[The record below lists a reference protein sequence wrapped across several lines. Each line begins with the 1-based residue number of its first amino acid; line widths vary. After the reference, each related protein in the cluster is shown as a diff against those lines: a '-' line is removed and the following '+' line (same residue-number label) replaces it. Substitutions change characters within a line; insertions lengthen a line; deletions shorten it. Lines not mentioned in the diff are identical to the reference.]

1 MPANPFTVLSY
12 VGGPALLTNASSL
25 FVLSTSNRFA
35 RAIDRSRF
43 LSETLGAGGGGTWT
57 AHYQDELVTVSKRLG
72 MIARAMTGFYFA
84 AAMFALATLA
94 SIAGAVL
101 AELASAAPNLI
112 GLVAVACGL
121 AGFAGFVR
129 GAVSLVAESRLAM
142 RALARESEIAIA
154 MAADASRAN

>member
-1 MPANPFTVLSY
+1 MSANPFTVLSY

-43 LSETLGAGGGGTWT
+43 LSEALGSSSAGRWT
-57 AHYQDELVTVSKRLG
+57 AHYRDELVTVSKRLG
-72 MIARAMTGFYFA
+72 IIARAMTGFYFA

-94 SIAGAVL
+94 SIAGAVV
-101 AELASAAPNLI
+101 AELASVAPNLI
-112 GLVAVACGL
+112 GVLAVACGL
-121 AGFAGFVR
+121 AGFAGFVT

-142 RALARESEIAIA
+142 RSLAKESEAAIAIA
-154 MAADASRAN
+154 TGSPL

>member
-1 MPANPFTVLSY
+1 MSANPFTVLSY

-43 LSETLGAGGGGTWT
+43 LSEALSSGTGDGRWT
-57 AHYQDELVTVSKRLG
+57 AHYRVELVVVSRRLG
-72 MIARAMTGFYFA
+72 MTARALTGFYFA

-94 SIAGAVL
+94 SIAGAVA
-101 AELASAAPNLI
+101 AEFAPAAPNLI
-112 GLVAVACGL
+112 GVMAVACGL
-121 AGFAGFVR
+121 AGFAGFVT

-142 RALARESEIAIA
+142 RSLARESEAAIAIA
-154 MAADASRAN
+154 TSGPPV